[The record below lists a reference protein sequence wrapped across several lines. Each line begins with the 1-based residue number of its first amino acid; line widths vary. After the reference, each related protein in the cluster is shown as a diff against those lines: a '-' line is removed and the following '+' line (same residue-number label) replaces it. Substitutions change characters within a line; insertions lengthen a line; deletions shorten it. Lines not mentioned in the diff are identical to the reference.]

1 LVCLVIWLKETNQMN
16 QINQIDQTNQINPRP
31 YPAEVRSPGGSLMVQ
46 LPRVAYFSM
55 EIGLESGMPTYSGG
69 LGVLA
74 GDTIRSAADLE
85 VPMVA
90 VSLLHRRGYF
100 FQRLDAH
107 GQQSE
112 EPVAWPVNDFAE
124 LIDGQATVDIEGRT
138 VHVRAWK
145 YCVTG
150 ESGHVV
156 PVYLLDTN
164 VDENQPWDRTLTD
177 VLYGGD
183 DHYRLCQEM
192 VLGVGGFRLLR
203 VLGYEDIRRFHMN
216 EGHAALLVLALG
228 EEKLAKQNQ
237 SDAIS
242 HELIETIREECV
254 FTTHTPVPAGHDKF
268 HETLARQVLG
278 DRWWAILKACGVEET
293 LNLTQLALRGSL
305 YVNGVAMKHGEVSH
319 SMFPG
324 YPIHSITNGVHAV
337 TWTAPSFQKL
347 FDTHLPDWR
356 RDQLSLRY
364 AVSISTSDIWGAHVE
379 AKRTLVEHVNRES
392 NAGFDRDVLTI
403 GFARRFAA
411 YKRAGL
417 IFQDLDRLKKIAR
430 EAGAMQIVFAG
441 KAHPRDR
448 DGKDLIAR
456 IHEMRD
462 ALQGVIAVSYL
473 TNYDMEVAR
482 MLCSGVDVWLNTPLP
497 PMEASGT
504 SGMKA
509 AMNGVPSLSVLDGWW
524 IEGHLEG
531 VTGWSIGDRVEACL
545 EPQPGMDACHA
556 AELCRKLEEKVL
568 PCFYKDRERF
578 IEIMRHAIALNGAF
592 FNTQRMVAQYLH
604 DAYRLGQTRMPQSE
618 GSKGQ

>member
-1 LVCLVIWLKETNQMN
+1 
-16 QINQIDQTNQINPRP
+16 
-31 YPAEVRSPGGSLMVQ
+31 
-46 LPRVAYFSM
+46 
-55 EIGLESGMPTYSGG
+55 MPTYSGG

-74 GDTIRSAADLE
+74 GDTIRSAADLD

-100 FQRLDAH
+100 FQRLDVQGH
-107 GQQSE
+107 QSE
-112 EPVAWPVNDFAE
+112 EPVAWPVNDFAD
-124 LIDGQATVDIEGRT
+124 LIDERVTVDIEGRT
-138 VHVRAWK
+138 VHVRAWR
-145 YCVTG
+145 YRVTG

-156 PVYLLDTN
+156 PVYLLDTD
-164 VDENQPWDRTLTD
+164 VSENQPWDRTLTD

-183 DHYRLCQEM
+183 DHYRLCQEV
-192 VLGVGGFRLLR
+192 VLGIGGLRLLR
-203 VLGYEDIRRFHMN
+203 ALGHQDILRFHMN
-216 EGHAALLVLALG
+216 EGHAALLVLALV
-228 EEKLAKQNQ
+228 EEKLALQGQ
-237 SDAIS
+237 SDSLSAD
-242 HELIETIREECV
+242 LIDTVREQCV
-254 FTTHTPVPAGHDKF
+254 FTTHTPVPAGHDQF
-268 HETLARQVLG
+268 SEELARNVLG
-278 DRWWAILKACGVEET
+278 EQRWARLKDCGIEQR
-293 LNLTQLALRGSL
+293 LNLTQLALRGSR

-324 YPIHSITNGVHAV
+324 YPIHSITNGVHAA

-364 AVSISTSDIWGAHVE
+364 AVGIPTSEIWAAHVD

-392 NAGFDRDVLTI
+392 NAGFDREVLTI

-417 IFQDLDRLKKIAR
+417 IFQDLDRLKQIVRA
-430 EAGAMQIVFAG
+430 AGPIQIVFAG
-441 KAHPRDR
+441 KAHPHDR
-448 DGKDLIAR
+448 EGKDLIAH

-462 ALQGVIAVSYL
+462 ALQGMVAVSYL

-482 MLCSGVDVWLNTPLP
+482 MLCAGSDVWLNTPLP
-497 PMEASGT
+497 PLEASGT

-524 IEGHLEG
+524 IEGHLED
-531 VTGWSIGDRVEACL
+531 VTGWSIGDRVEACM
-545 EPQPGMDACHA
+545 EPQPGMDTCHA
-556 AELCRKLEEKVL
+556 AKLYRKLEEKVL
-568 PCFYKDRERF
+568 PCFYKDQGRF

-604 DAYRLGQTRMPQSE
+604 DAYRLGPA
-618 GSKGQ
+618 

>member
-1 LVCLVIWLKETNQMN
+1 
-16 QINQIDQTNQINPRP
+16 
-31 YPAEVRSPGGSLMVQ
+31 
-46 LPRVAYFSM
+46 M

-85 VPMVA
+85 VAMVA

-100 FQRLDAH
+100 FQRVDPH

-112 EPVAWPVNDFAE
+112 EPVAWPVNDFVE
-124 LIDGQATVDIEGRT
+124 LIDEQATVDIEGRT
-138 VHVRAWK
+138 VHVRAWRYRVK
-145 YCVTG
+145 G

-156 PVYLLDTN
+156 PVYLLDTD
-164 VDENQPWDRTLTD
+164 VSENQPWDRTLTD

-183 DHYRLCQEM
+183 DHYRLCQEV
-192 VLGVGGFRLLR
+192 VLGIGGLRLLR
-203 VLGYEDIRRFHMN
+203 ALGCQDIIRFHMN
-216 EGHAALLVLALG
+216 EGHAALLVLALV
-228 EEKLAKQNQ
+228 EEKLAVQGQ
-237 SDAIS
+237 AESVPAD
-242 HELIETIREECV
+242 LIDTVREQCV
-254 FTTHTPVPAGHDKF
+254 FTTHTPVPAGHDQF
-268 HETLARQVLG
+268 PEELALRVLG
-278 DRWWAILKACGVEET
+278 DQRWARLKACGIEQR

-319 SMFPG
+319 GMFPG
-324 YPIHSITNGVHAV
+324 YPIHSITNGVHVA

-364 AVSISTSDIWGAHVE
+364 AAGIPVADIWAAHVE

-417 IFQDLDRLKKIAR
+417 FFQDLDRLKRIVR
-430 EAGAMQIVFAG
+430 EAGPIQIVFAG
-441 KAHPRDR
+441 KAHPHDR
-448 DGKDLIAR
+448 DGKDLIAH

-462 ALQGVIAVSYL
+462 ALQGAIAVSYL
-473 TNYDMEVAR
+473 TNYDMEVAK
-482 MLCSGVDVWLNTPLP
+482 MLCAGVDVWLNTPLP

-556 AELCRKLEEKVL
+556 AELYRKLEEKVL
-568 PCFYKDRERF
+568 RCFYKDRERF

-604 DAYRLGQTRMPQSE
+604 DAYRLGQAPMPQNH
-618 GSKGQ
+618 GSM

>member
-1 LVCLVIWLKETNQMN
+1 
-16 QINQIDQTNQINPRP
+16 
-31 YPAEVRSPGGSLMVQ
+31 MVQ
-46 LPRVAYFSM
+46 PPRAAYFSM
-55 EIGLESGMPTYSGG
+55 EIGLQSGMPTYAGG

-74 GDTIRSAADLE
+74 GDTIRSAADLD

-100 FQRLDAH
+100 FQRVDAQ
-107 GQQSE
+107 GRQSE
-112 EPVAWPVNDFAE
+112 EPVAWPVNDFVE
-124 LIDGQATVDIEGRT
+124 LIDEWATVDIEGRT
-138 VHVRAWK
+138 VHVRAWRYRIK
-145 YCVTG
+145 G

-156 PVYLLDTN
+156 PVYLLDTD
-164 VDENQPWDRTLTD
+164 VSENQPWDRTLTD

-183 DHYRLCQEM
+183 DRYRLCQEM

-203 VLGYEDIRRFHMN
+203 ALGYKDIRRFHMN
-216 EGHAALLVLALG
+216 EGHAALLVLALM
-228 EEKLAKQNQ
+228 EETLALQGQ
-237 SDAIS
+237 AESVSAD
-242 HELIETIREECV
+242 LIENVREQCI
-254 FTTHTPVPAGHDKF
+254 FTTHTPVPAGHDQF
-268 HETLARQVLG
+268 PEELARQVLG
-278 DRWWAILKACGVEET
+278 DHRCRLLKACNNGQT
-293 LNLTQLALRGSL
+293 LNLTQLALHGSR
-305 YVNGVAMKHGEVSH
+305 YINGVAMKHGEVSH

-364 AVSISTSDIWGAHVE
+364 AVSVPTSDIWAAHVE
-379 AKRTLVEHVNRES
+379 AKRTFVEHVNRES
-392 NAGFDRDVLTI
+392 NAGFDREVLTI

-417 IFQDLDRLKKIAR
+417 IFHDLDRLKKIVR
-430 EAGAMQIVFAG
+430 EVGPIQIVFAG
-441 KAHPRDR
+441 KAHPCDR
-448 DGKDLIAR
+448 DGKDLIVH

-462 ALQGVIAVSYL
+462 ALQGVIPVSYL
-473 TNYDMEVAR
+473 SNYDMDVAKL
-482 MLCSGVDVWLNTPLP
+482 LCAGVDVWLNTPLP

-545 EPQPGMDACHA
+545 EPQSGMDVCHA
-556 AELCRKLEEKVL
+556 AELYRKLEEKVL
-568 PCFYKDRERF
+568 PCFYTEHERF
-578 IEIMRHAIALNGAF
+578 VEIMRHAIALNGAF
-592 FNTQRMVAQYLH
+592 FNSQRMVAQYLH
-604 DAYRLGQTRMPQSE
+604 DAYRLGQEPMPQNH
-618 GSKGQ
+618 GSM

>member
-1 LVCLVIWLKETNQMN
+1 MAQPPL
-16 QINQIDQTNQINPRP
+16 
-31 YPAEVRSPGGSLMVQ
+31 
-46 LPRVAYFSM
+46 VAYFSM

-74 GDTIRSAADLE
+74 GDTIRSAADLD

-90 VSLLHRRGYF
+90 VSLIHRRGYF
-100 FQRLDAH
+100 FQRLDAQGH
-107 GQQSE
+107 QSE
-112 EPVAWPVNDFAE
+112 EPVAWPVDDFAE
-124 LIDGQATVDIEGRT
+124 LIDERVTVDIEGRT
-138 VHVRAWK
+138 VHVRAWR
-145 YCVTG
+145 YRVTG
-150 ESGHVV
+150 QSGHVV
-156 PVYLLDTN
+156 PVYLLDTD
-164 VDENQPWDRTLTD
+164 VSENQPWDRTLTD

-203 VLGYEDIRRFHMN
+203 ALGYTDIRRFHMN
-216 EGHAALLVLALG
+216 EGHAALLVFAIG
-228 EEKLAKQNQ
+228 EEKLAEQNQ
-237 SDAIS
+237 SDSIS
-242 HELIETIREECV
+242 NELIETIREQCV
-254 FTTHTPVPAGHDKF
+254 FTTHPPVPAGHDKF
-268 HETLARQVLG
+268 PEALARQVLG
-278 DRWWAILKACGVEET
+278 DRWWGLLKACGVGDT
-293 LNLTQLALRGSL
+293 LNLTQVALRGSR

-347 FDTHLPDWR
+347 FDFHLPDWR

-364 AVSISTSDIWGAHVE
+364 AVSIPTSDIWAAHVE

-392 NAGFDRDVLTI
+392 NAGFDRDVVTI

-417 IFQDLDRLKKIAR
+417 IFQDLERLKQIVRAV
-430 EAGAMQIVFAG
+430 GPIQIVFAG
-441 KAHPRDR
+441 KAHPHDR
-448 DGKDLIAR
+448 AGKDLIAR

-462 ALQGVIAVSYL
+462 ALHDIINVAYL
-473 TNYDMEVAR
+473 ANYDMEVAK
-482 MLCSGVDVWLNTPLP
+482 MFCAGVDVWLNTPLP
-497 PMEASGT
+497 PLEASGT

-545 EPQPGMDACHA
+545 EPQSGMDACHA
-556 AELCRKLEEKVL
+556 TELYRKLEEKVL
-568 PCFYKDRERF
+568 PCFYKEHERF
-578 IEIMRHAIALNGAF
+578 VEMMRHTIAVNGAF

-604 DAYRLGQTRMPQSE
+604 NAYRLGQARMP
-618 GSKGQ
+618 

>member
-1 LVCLVIWLKETNQMN
+1 
-16 QINQIDQTNQINPRP
+16 
-31 YPAEVRSPGGSLMVQ
+31 MVPP
-46 LPRVAYFSM
+46 PRVAYFSM
-55 EIGLESGMPTYSGG
+55 EIGLESGMPTYAGG

-74 GDTIRSAADLE
+74 GDTIRSAADLD

-100 FQRLDAH
+100 FQRVDAQ
-107 GQQSE
+107 GRQSE
-112 EPVAWPVNDFAE
+112 EPVVWPVNDFAE
-124 LIDGQATVDIEGRT
+124 LIDERATVDIEGRT
-138 VHVRAWK
+138 VHVRAWR
-145 YCVTG
+145 YRVTG

-156 PVYLLDTN
+156 PVYLLDTDVN
-164 VDENQPWDRTLTD
+164 ENQPSDRTLTD

-183 DHYRLCQEM
+183 DYYRLCQEL
-192 VLGVGGFRLLR
+192 VLGIGGLRLLR
-203 VLGYEDIRRFHMN
+203 ALGYQDILRFHMN
-216 EGHAALLVLALG
+216 EGHSALLVLALL
-228 EEKLAKQNQ
+228 EEKLASQGEAE
-237 SDAIS
+237 SIS
-242 HELIETIREECV
+242 ADLIEHVREQCV
-254 FTTHTPVPAGHDKF
+254 FTTHTPVPAGHDQF
-268 HETLARQVLG
+268 PEELPRRLLG
-278 DRWWAILKACGVEET
+278 ERRCRLLKACNNGQT
-293 LNLTQLALRGSL
+293 LNLTQLALHGSR
-305 YVNGVAMKHGEVSH
+305 YINGVAMKHGAVSH

-364 AVSISTSDIWGAHVE
+364 AVSIPTSDISAAHVE
-379 AKRTLVEHVNRES
+379 AKRTLVDYVNRET

-417 IFQDLDRLKKIAR
+417 IFQDLDRLKKIVRA
-430 EAGAMQIVFAG
+430 AGPIQIVFAG
-441 KAHPRDR
+441 KAHPCDR
-448 DGKDLIAR
+448 DGKDLIVH

-462 ALQGVIAVSYL
+462 ALQGVILVSYL
-473 TNYDMEVAR
+473 NNYDMEVAK
-482 MLCSGVDVWLNTPLP
+482 MLCGGVDVWLNTPLP

-524 IEGHLEG
+524 IEGHIEG

-556 AELCRKLEEKVL
+556 AELYRKLEEKVL

-592 FNTQRMVAQYLH
+592 FNTQRMVTQYLH
-604 DAYRLGQTRMPQSE
+604 NAYRLGQASVG
-618 GSKGQ
+618 GSLPSSF

>member
-1 LVCLVIWLKETNQMN
+1 VSDLV
-16 QINQIDQTNQINPRP
+16 
-31 YPAEVRSPGGSLMVQ
+31 SPL
-46 LPRVAYFSM
+46 VAYFSM

-100 FQRLDAH
+100 FQRVDPH

-112 EPVAWPVNDFAE
+112 EPVAWPVNDFVE
-124 LIDGQATVDIEGRT
+124 LIDEQATVDIEGRT
-138 VHVRAWK
+138 VHVRAWRYRVK
-145 YCVTG
+145 G

-156 PVYLLDTN
+156 PVYLLDTDVN
-164 VDENQPWDRTLTD
+164 ENQPWDRTLTD

-183 DHYRLCQEM
+183 DHYRLCQEV
-192 VLGVGGFRLLR
+192 VLGIGGLRLLR
-203 VLGYEDIRRFHMN
+203 ALGYRDILRFHMN
-216 EGHAALLVLALG
+216 EGHAALLVLALV
-228 EEKLAKQNQ
+228 EEKLAVQGQ
-237 SDAIS
+237 AESVPAD
-242 HELIETIREECV
+242 LIDTVREQCV
-254 FTTHTPVPAGHDKF
+254 FTTHTPVPAGHDQF
-268 HETLARQVLG
+268 PEELALRVLG
-278 DRWWAILKACGVEET
+278 DQRWARLKACGIEQR

-319 SMFPG
+319 GMFPG
-324 YPIHSITNGVHAV
+324 YPIHSITNGVHVA

-364 AVSISTSDIWGAHVE
+364 AAGIPVADIWAAHVE

-392 NAGFDRDVLTI
+392 NAGFDRDLLTI

-417 IFQDLDRLKKIAR
+417 FFQDLDRLKKIAR
-430 EAGAMQIVFAG
+430 EAGPMQIVFAG
-441 KAHPRDR
+441 KAHPHDR
-448 DGKDLIAR
+448 DGKDMIVQ

-473 TNYDMEVAR
+473 TNYDMEVAK
-482 MLCSGVDVWLNTPLP
+482 MLCAGVDVWLNTPLP

-545 EPQPGMDACHA
+545 EPQPGMDACHV
-556 AELCRKLEEKVL
+556 AELYRKLEEKVL

-604 DAYRLGQTRMPQSE
+604 DAYRLGQAHLPQSH
-618 GSKGQ
+618 GST

>member
-1 LVCLVIWLKETNQMN
+1 MN

-556 AELCRKLEEKVL
+556 AELYRKLEEKVL

-618 GSKGQ
+618 GSKGH

>member
-1 LVCLVIWLKETNQMN
+1 
-16 QINQIDQTNQINPRP
+16 
-31 YPAEVRSPGGSLMVQ
+31 MVS

-55 EIGLESGMPTYSGG
+55 EIGLESGMPTYAGG

-74 GDTIRSAADLE
+74 GDTIRSAADLD

-90 VSLLHRRGYF
+90 VSLLHRRGHF

-107 GQQSE
+107 GRQSE

-124 LIDGQATVDIEGRT
+124 LIDEQATVYIEGRT

-150 ESGHVV
+150 ESGSVV
-156 PVYLLDTN
+156 PVYLLDTDVN
-164 VDENQPWDRTLTD
+164 ENQPSDRTITD

-183 DHYRLCQEM
+183 NYYRLCQEV
-192 VLGVGGFRLLR
+192 VLGIGGLRLLR
-203 VLGYEDIRRFHMN
+203 ALGYQDILRFHMN
-216 EGHAALLVLALG
+216 EGHAALLVLALV
-228 EEKLAKQNQ
+228 EEKLALESQ
-237 SDAIS
+237 SESVSADLTDS
-242 HELIETIREECV
+242 VREQCV
-254 FTTHTPVPAGHDKF
+254 FTTHTPVPAGHDQF
-268 HETLARQVLG
+268 PEELARRVLG
-278 DRWWAILKACGVEET
+278 DHRWDRLRDCGIEER
-293 LNLTQLALRGSL
+293 LNMTQLALRGSR
-305 YVNGVAMKHGEVSH
+305 YINGVAMKHGEVSH

-324 YPIHSITNGVHAV
+324 YPIHSITNGVHAM
-337 TWTAPSFQKL
+337 TWTALPFQKL
-347 FDTHLPDWR
+347 FDTHLRDWR

-364 AVSISTSDIWGAHVE
+364 AVSIPLDDIWAAHVE
-379 AKRTLVEHVNRES
+379 AKRTFVEHVNRES

-417 IFQDLDRLKKIAR
+417 IFQDLERLKKIAR
-430 EAGAMQIVFAG
+430 EAGSIQIVFAG
-441 KAHPRDR
+441 KAHPCDR
-448 DGKDLIAR
+448 DGKELIVH

-462 ALQGVIAVSYL
+462 ALQGVILVSYL
-473 TNYDMEVAR
+473 SNYDMDVAKL
-482 MLCSGVDVWLNTPLP
+482 LCAGVDVWLNTPLP

-556 AELCRKLEEKVL
+556 AELYKKLGEKVL

-578 IEIMRHAIALNGAF
+578 IEIMRHTIALNGAF
-592 FNTQRMVAQYLH
+592 FNTQRMVSQYLH
-604 DAYRLGQTRMPQSE
+604 DAYRLGPASML
-618 GSKGQ
+618 

>member
-1 LVCLVIWLKETNQMN
+1 
-16 QINQIDQTNQINPRP
+16 
-31 YPAEVRSPGGSLMVQ
+31 MVQ
-46 LPRVAYFSM
+46 PPLVAYFSM
-55 EIGLESGMPTYSGG
+55 EIGLESGMPTYAGG

-85 VPMVA
+85 VSMVA

-100 FQRLDAH
+100 FQRVDAR

-124 LIDGQATVDIEGRT
+124 LIDERATVDIEGRT
-138 VHVRAWK
+138 VHVGAWR
-145 YCVTG
+145 YCVKG
-150 ESGHVV
+150 QSGHVV
-156 PVYLLDTN
+156 PVYLLDTD
-164 VDENQPWDRTLTD
+164 VSENQPWDRTLTD

-183 DHYRLCQEM
+183 DRYRLCQEM

-203 VLGYEDIRRFHMN
+203 ALGYKDIRRFHMN

-228 EEKLAKQNQ
+228 EEKLALQNQ
-237 SDAIS
+237 SDSIS
-242 HELIETIREECV
+242 NELIETIREQCV

-268 HETLARQVLG
+268 PEKLACQVLG
-278 DRWWAILKACGVEET
+278 DRWWAILKTCGVEET
-293 LNLTQLALRGSL
+293 LNLTQLALRGSR

-324 YPIHSITNGVHAV
+324 YPIHSITNGVHSV
-337 TWTAPSFQKL
+337 TWAVPSFQKL
-347 FDTHLPDWR
+347 FDAHLPDWR

-364 AVSISTSDIWGAHVE
+364 AVSIPISDIWTAHVE

-417 IFQDLDRLKKIAR
+417 IFQDLDRLKRIVRA
-430 EAGAMQIVFAG
+430 AGPIQIVFAG

-462 ALQGVIAVSYL
+462 ALQGVISVSYL
-473 TNYDMEVAR
+473 TNYDMEVAK
-482 MLCSGVDVWLNTPLP
+482 MLCAGVDLWLNTPLP

-556 AELCRKLEEKVL
+556 AELYRKLEEQVL
-568 PCFYKDRERF
+568 PCFYKEHERF
-578 IEIMRHAIALNGAF
+578 VEIMRHAIALNGAF

-604 DAYRLGQTRMPQSE
+604 DAYRLGQA
-618 GSKGQ
+618 

>member
-1 LVCLVIWLKETNQMN
+1 M
-16 QINQIDQTNQINPRP
+16 
-31 YPAEVRSPGGSLMVQ
+31 AQ

-90 VSLLHRRGYF
+90 VSLLHRCGYF

-138 VHVRAWK
+138 VHVRAWR
-145 YCVTG
+145 YRVTG

-156 PVYLLDTN
+156 PVYLLDTD
-164 VDENQPWDRTLTD
+164 VSENQPWDRTLTD

-203 VLGYEDIRRFHMN
+203 ALGYEDIRRFHMN
-216 EGHAALLVLALG
+216 EGHAALLVIALG
-228 EEKLAKQNQ
+228 EEKLAAQNQ
-237 SDAIS
+237 SDSIS
-242 HELIETIREECV
+242 NELIETIREQCV

-268 HETLARQVLG
+268 PEQLARQVLG
-278 DRWWAILKACGVEET
+278 DRWWAILKTCGVEET
-293 LNLTQLALRGSL
+293 LNLTQLALRGSR

-319 SMFPG
+319 SMFPD

-337 TWTAPSFQKL
+337 TWTVPSFQKL

-364 AVSISTSDIWGAHVE
+364 AVGIPTSDIWAAHVE
-379 AKRTLVEHVNRES
+379 AKRTLVEHVNQES
-392 NAGFDRDVLTI
+392 NAGFDREVLTI

-417 IFQDLDRLKKIAR
+417 IFQDLDRLKKIVR
-430 EAGAMQIVFAG
+430 EDGSIQIVFAG
-441 KAHPRDR
+441 KAHPHDR
-448 DGKDLIAR
+448 DGKDLIVH

-473 TNYDMEVAR
+473 TNYDMEVAK
-482 MLCSGVDVWLNTPLP
+482 MLCAGVDVWLNTPLP

-556 AELCRKLEEKVL
+556 VELYRKLEEKIL

-604 DAYRLGQTRMPQSE
+604 DAYRLGQASVQQSL
-618 GSKGQ
+618 GSA